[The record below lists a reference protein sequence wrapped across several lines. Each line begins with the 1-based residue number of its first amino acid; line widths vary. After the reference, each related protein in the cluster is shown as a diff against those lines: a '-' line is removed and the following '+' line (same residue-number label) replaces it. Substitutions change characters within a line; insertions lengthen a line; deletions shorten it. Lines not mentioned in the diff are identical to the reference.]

1 MRLLLK
7 FTIFLSLSLSSHL
20 FSQDDTTEEVV
31 VISSK
36 YPVALSEVI
45 GSVNVVNFEDIEKR
59 QVTDLKDLLE
69 ATPGVT
75 VSRDFNSGRTFN
87 DGISI
92 RGMGGQRVNFLV
104 DGIRVGEVYVGYGR
118 DLVDTSLLKRVE
130 ILKGPSS
137 ALYGSDGLAGVVSYL
152 TKDAS
157 DLAEIGQNYFE
168 LSGGIDLSL
177 IHI

>member
-69 ATPGVT
+69 TTPGVT

-118 DLVDTSLLKRVE
+118 DLVFRYV
-130 ILKGPSS
+130 
-137 ALYGSDGLAGVVSYL
+137 DGLILFG
-152 TKDAS
+152 
-157 DLAEIGQNYFE
+157 
-168 LSGGIDLSL
+168 SGEKRSKCQPLWTL
-177 IHI
+177 H

>member
-1 MRLLLK
+1 
-7 FTIFLSLSLSSHL
+7 
-20 FSQDDTTEEVV
+20 
-31 VISSK
+31 
-36 YPVALSEVI
+36 
-45 GSVNVVNFEDIEKR
+45 
-59 QVTDLKDLLE
+59 
-69 ATPGVT
+69 
-75 VSRDFNSGRTFN
+75 
-87 DGISI
+87 
-92 RGMGGQRVNFLV
+92 MGGQRVNFLV

-168 LSGGIDLSL
+168 LSGGIDSDNFQKNIGARSCCWRDFRSNIS
-177 IHI
+177 IHESDHERNESS